1 MIKKVKKIAVMTSG
15 GDAPGMNAAI
25 RAVVRSAV
33 YYELEIMGIYRGY
46 SGLIE
51 GDLVEMDARSVS
63 KIISLGGTVLKTSR
77 SEEFRTPEGRKK
89 AHQTLTKYNIDAV
102 VAIGGDGTFAGADIF
117 HQEFNFPVIGIPGTI
132 DNDLACTD
140 YTLGYD
146 TASNNVIES
155 IDKIRDTANSH
166 NRLFFIE
173 VMGRDAGFIALRTGI
188 ATGAINILL
197 PEEDISIDDLVT
209 TLKRNKTSRK
219 TSAIVVVAE
228 GDANGGAFEVAK
240 KVKEHFKF
248 LETKVTVLGH
258 IQRGGSPSC
267 FDRVMA
273 SRMGVAAV
281 EALMKGYDKHMV
293 GFTNDQIRY
302 CRLEDAIVG
311 HHPINQEMLRIS
323 KIISI

>member
-102 VAIGGDGTFAGADIF
+102 VAIGGDGTFAGANIF

>member
-1 MIKKVKKIAVMTSG
+1 MTSG